1 MISQELQT
9 LAQYITGEFDN
20 KEQAAAEAAWYVHLR
35 VWQVV
40 VPFFTEDSITIFAEQ
55 ANIMSLHRP
64 YRPRLMR
71 LQQKQDKL
79 QVQYYMPKDP
89 AAVNGATTN
98 PALLE
103 TLTIEQ
109 FELLPGCLLDVKV
122 EHLDGN
128 KVFTANLAPECRCC
142 FNYAGGVREVSLG
155 FTASKDEFLS
165 YDKGIDSDTG
175 KALWGAIL
183 GPFRFHKR

>member
-9 LAQYITGEFDN
+9 LAQYMTGEFDN
-20 KEQAAAEAAWYVHLR
+20 KEQAAADPAWYVHLR

-40 VPFFTEDSITIFAEQ
+40 VPFFTTDSITIFAEQ

-71 LQQKQDKL
+71 LQQKQGKL

-109 FELLPGCLLDVKV
+109 FELLPGCLLEVKV
-122 EHLDGN
+122 EHIEN
-128 KVFTANLAPECRCC
+128 NQVFTANLAPECRCC
-142 FNYAGGVREVSLG
+142 FNYAGEVREVSLR

-165 YDKGIDSDTG
+165 YDKGIDSTTG

-183 GPFRFHKR
+183 GPFRFRRR